1 MPASTQ
7 RAEAPGSA
15 TDFWTYWSGQAVS
28 TLGSSFTSVV
38 LPLLVFQLTHSSISL
53 AVTVAVSV
61 LPYLLLGLVI
71 GAWVDRVDRKRLMIL
86 TDIAR
91 AAVVGAV
98 PVAAATGHL
107 TVWWIYGVSFLTS
120 TLSIGFDAAN
130 FAAIPSLSGPDDL
143 VRANSRIQASY
154 SVARTVGPFVAGLLI
169 VLAPP
174 ARLLLLDAASFL
186 VSAASLAL
194 VRTGFNTARPSQAG
208 ASIGQDV
215 AEGLR
220 YVLRHPVL
228 RSIVVLLLIIN
239 FIGPSV
245 GAQLVYFAKETLGAT
260 DRQVGFLYAAASA
273 GTVLF
278 SLVSQR
284 LSRRWS
290 LGSVALAGLA
300 VEGLAILAFALV
312 HVYWAA
318 LSLWALRGGADVLF
332 LIGTYSLAQ
341 RIVPSELLGRVITF
355 IRVLTWSTA
364 SIGAILGGLAIARM
378 QSAVPAYAAIGLI
391 VFAAALVSARTPLG
405 HTERHLADKGT
416 GE

>member
-1 MPASTQ
+1 MPASPQ

-15 TDFWTYWSGQAVS
+15 ANFWMYWSGQTVS
-28 TLGSSFTSVV
+28 TLGSSFTTVV
-38 LPLLVFQLTHSSISL
+38 LPLQVFQLTHSAISL

-91 AAVVGAV
+91 AAVIASV
-98 PVAAATGHL
+98 PVAAASGHL
-107 TVWWIYGVSFLTS
+107 TVWWIYGVSFLTA

-169 VLAPP
+169 ALAPP

-186 VSAASLAL
+186 VSSASLAL
-194 VRTGFNTARPSQAG
+194 VHTSFNAARPSQAG

-215 AEGLR
+215 ADGLR

-228 RSIVVLLLIIN
+228 RSIVVLLLVIN
-239 FIGPSV
+239 FFGPSV

-284 LSRRWS
+284 LARRWS

-300 VEGLAILAFALV
+300 LEGLAIVAFALV

-332 LIGTYSLAQ
+332 LIGTYSLTQ
-341 RIVPSELLGRVITF
+341 RMVPNELLGRVITF
-355 IRVLTWSTA
+355 VRVLTWSTA
-364 SIGAILGGLAIARM
+364 SVGAILGGLAIARM
-378 QSAVPAYAAIGLI
+378 QTAVPVYATIGFT
-391 VFAAALVSARTPLG
+391 VFAAALISICTPLG
-405 HTERHLADKGT
+405 RAGQYGAGEKG